1 MSGEYLRMIFTT
13 CHTLVYIDRQ
23 WKRLESMGDACGDA
37 YISFNVSVDGYS
49 CPEKAAEGRQR
60 YRMLGAAFHALG

>member
-1 MSGEYLRMIFTT
+1 MIFTT
-13 CHTLVYIDRQ
+13 RHPLVYIDRHRN
-23 WKRLESMGDACGDA
+23 RLESMGDACGDA
-37 YISFNVSVDGYS
+37 YISFDVSADGYS